1 VTAPSAVLSDALRD
15 RYTLLRELGRGGMAT
30 VFLAR
35 DLKHD
40 RLVAI
45 KVPRSELA
53 AALGPERF
61 LREIRLA
68 ARLQH
73 PHILGLIDSG
83 TFEYQPGLS
92 GPYYVMPYV
101 EGESLRDRL
110 LREGQL
116 PLDDSLRIVREV
128 ALALDYAHRH
138 GVIHRDIKPENILLS
153 DSQALIADFGVA
165 RALEAAGG
173 ERLTETG
180 IAVGTPSY
188 LSPEQAA
195 GGREVDGRA
204 DIYSLGCVLYE
215 MLAGEPPFTGP
226 TPQAIIAKR
235 FSEPVPHLRTVR
247 DVPEAIEQAVTK
259 ALARSPADRF
269 TTAAQF
275 ASALEAH
282 VGDQVLQTR
291 PTAVG
296 ARGRRWQ
303 WIGLGVATGL
313 AALGAVLWRS
323 RGPPGPALDANL
335 LAVVPFDVVDPSLRL
350 WREGLVD
357 LLSRSLDGAGALR
370 TVSPATFIRHWNG
383 RADPVSARAL
393 GRRSGAGLVV
403 FGTVLRGGRDSVRLR
418 AALLDVGSDTP
429 VAEVEV
435 QGDTSRMDRLTDS
448 LAVALLRGLGR
459 TRPVGAVRNSPLGAS
474 SLPALKAYLQ
484 GEQLYRRGMWDSAL
498 VSYDRAIA
506 LDSTFA
512 LAHRRMAVILWWDPE
527 TSKDYKPPND
537 YALRAAALNRGL
549 APRDSLLITANSLMA
564 TVDPAEDSAF
574 FPHYHQL
581 SATLEEA
588 RRRYPGDPEVW
599 YLLGEFRYHSGLGNS
614 SLTTAAEV
622 MKLFDRAI
630 ELDSTFGPTYEHT
643 VQLAVAVGGPDLAR
657 RYARM
662 YLELGSTDAL
672 AAKVRLERMLLDPR
686 QTHSAEVAA
695 LLDTMTAVPLWN
707 AMLDLYR
714 WPDSAET
721 AVRLARSLT
730 RGQRSFRGAPF
741 FVADSLIRQ
750 RLLAVM
756 LGYRGHLR
764 EGYRVGTLTRATG
777 EGWLIPFIDFVIV
790 GMVPVDTVAVVF
802 KRFLEHSLRRDEFWP
817 PVFGHGRAL
826 PWWSATHDTVSLT
839 RFAQRADS
847 AARVGGS
854 LVARSYAGYL
864 ADAARAYL
872 ALARA
877 DSATALKSLAALPD
891 TMCVVNDCFFE
902 KLTEARLN
910 AARGEDREAGKILD
924 QWLQVRDRSPLFVLG
939 TLERGRIAERLRDP
953 QAAVRSYQFVAS
965 VWRHADAELQ
975 PYAAEARAGIARLR
989 REGER

>member
-1 VTAPSAVLSDALRD
+1 
-15 RYTLLRELGRGGMAT
+15 MAT
-30 VFLAR
+30 VYLAL
-35 DLKHD
+35 DLKLQ
-40 RLVAI
+40 RRVAL
-45 KVPRSELA
+45 KVLRPELA
-53 AALGPERF
+53 ASLGSERF
-61 LREIRLA
+61 LREIAIA
-68 ARLQH
+68 ARLSH
-73 PHILGLIDSG
+73 PHILPLHDSG
-83 TFEYQPGLS
+83 EAGGHL
-92 GPYYVMPYV
+92 YYAMPYV
-101 EGESLRDRL
+101 EGESLRQRL
-110 LREGQL
+110 EREGQL
-116 PLDDSLRIVREV
+116 PIAEVVVIVGAV
-128 ALALDYAHRH
+128 ASALTYAHQQ
-138 GVIHRDIKPENILLS
+138 GVIHRDIKPENILLAK
-153 DSQALIADFGVA
+153 DANGGAAHPLVADFGIA
-165 RALEAAGG
+165 RALDVAGG

-180 IAVGTPSY
+180 LALGTPAY
-188 LSPEQAA
+188 MSPEQAA
-195 GGREVDGRA
+195 AGSRLDGRS
-204 DIYSLGCVLYE
+204 DIYALGCVAYE

-226 TPQAIIAKR
+226 TAQAIIAKR

-247 DVPEAIEQAVTK
+247 DVPEAVEHAITK

-275 ASALEAH
+275 ASVLEAH
-282 VGDQVLQTR
+282 ACEQPSQTR
-291 PTAVG
+291 PITAG
-296 ARGRRWQ
+296 ARRRRSRWV
-303 WIGLGVATGL
+303 GLGVLTGL
-313 AALGAVLWRS
+313 AAFGAALWRS
-323 RGPPGPALDANL
+323 RAPPERSLDANL
-335 LAVVPFDVVDPSLRL
+335 LAVVPFDVLDPSLRL

-370 TVSPATFIRHWNG
+370 TVSPATFVRHWRG

-403 FGTVLRGGRDSVRLR
+403 YGSVLRGGRDSVRLR
-418 AALLDVGSDTP
+418 ATLLDLGRDP
-429 VAEVEV
+429 PAAEVEV
-435 QGDTSRMDRLTDS
+435 QGDTSRMDQLTDS
-448 LAVALLRGLGR
+448 LAVAILRGLGR

-498 VSYDRAIA
+498 GSYDRAIA
-506 LDSTFA
+506 LDSAFA
-512 LAHRRMAVILWWDPE
+512 LAYRRMAVVLWWDPE
-527 TSKDYKPPND
+527 TSKDFKPPSE

-564 TVDPAEDSAF
+564 TLDPAEDTAF
-574 FPHYHQL
+574 FAHYRQL

-588 RRRYPGDPEVW
+588 RGRYPGDPEVW

-622 MKLFDRAI
+622 LKLFDRAI
-630 ELDSTFGPTYEHT
+630 ELDSTFGPSYEHT
-643 VQLAVAVGGPDLAR
+643 VQLAVAVGAPDLAR

-672 AAKVRLERMLLDPR
+672 AAKARLERMLLDPR

-695 LLDTMTAVPLWN
+695 LLDTMSAVPLWN
-707 AMLDLYR
+707 AMLDLSP

-730 RGQRSFRGAPF
+730 RGQRSFRGAPS
-741 FVADSLIRQ
+741 FVADSLIRR
-750 RLLAVM
+750 RLLAIM

-764 EGYRVGTLTRATG
+764 EAYRVGALTRAIG

-790 GMVPVDTVAVVF
+790 GMTPVDTVAVVF
-802 KRFLEHSLRRDEFWP
+802 KRTLERSLRRDDFWP

-826 PWWSATHDTVSLT
+826 QWWFVTHDTVSLT

-854 LVARSYAGYL
+854 LMARSYAGYL
-864 ADAARAYL
+864 GDAARAYL

-891 TMCVVNDCFFE
+891 TMCMVNDCFFE
-902 KLTEARLN
+902 KLTEARLK

-939 TLERGRIAERLRDP
+939 TLERGRIAERLRDSEG
-953 QAAVRSYQFVAS
+953 AIKSYQFVVN
-965 VWRHADAELQ
+965 VWRHADPELQ
-975 PYAAEARAGIARLR
+975 PYVAEARAGLARLR
-989 REGER
+989 GEGQ